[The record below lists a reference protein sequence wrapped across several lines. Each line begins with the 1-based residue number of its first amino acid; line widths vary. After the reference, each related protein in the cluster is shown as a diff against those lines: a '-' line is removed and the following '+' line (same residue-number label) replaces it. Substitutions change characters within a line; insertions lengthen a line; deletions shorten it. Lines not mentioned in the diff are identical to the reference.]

1 MRRVVLG
8 KQLGLVGVR
17 GLSTEVEGRGA
28 EEPQE
33 DVPSLK
39 GRSVPRA
46 SGRANLTS
54 PQEDSPDQIVVDDLV
69 LMTRGRT
76 RVLPSGKT
84 WRAGATVLPML
95 QLRKRRLGRSGFLP

>member
-8 KQLGLVGVR
+8 KRLGLVGVR
-17 GLSTEVEGRGA
+17 GLSTEMEGRVA

-39 GRSVPRA
+39 GCSVPRA

-54 PQEDSPDQIVVDDLV
+54 PQEDSPDQIVDDLV